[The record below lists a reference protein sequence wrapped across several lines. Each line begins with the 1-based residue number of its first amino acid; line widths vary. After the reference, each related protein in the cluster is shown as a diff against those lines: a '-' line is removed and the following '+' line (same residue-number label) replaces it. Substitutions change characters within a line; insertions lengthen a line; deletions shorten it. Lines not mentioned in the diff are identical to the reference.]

1 LIQRLNR
8 QATKFH
14 TVQTLLHPYSV
25 MRAALGSAIPW
36 GDAKV
41 TTYVLRQDGHSLV
54 NSGFLQV
61 QKRPA
66 CPEADVLC
74 LAPGLDAPA
83 GHPATWHKLLSAYLH
98 DVMAQGILRIYADV
112 SDQPLHVNTLAGVGF
127 QAYSHQTIWR
137 LFTPTVESYR
147 QKVKATV
154 RFRTEADDWALT
166 QLYAHS
172 VPDFVQQAEGWQGL
186 TGERVPILRNWL
198 AERGLTFVLANGL
211 SVVGAVQVAAGSNG
225 SWLHWWADPLAPST
239 EVVEQLLCVGLS
251 VIRENRWRTPV
262 YLTVADFQGGLSPLL
277 ADYGFA
283 PFSDRVK
290 MVKHVA
296 KWVREAA
303 PATAAVLE
311 PTGEIVPTQFAPP
324 EPPAP
329 KRTKIGN
336 PL

>member
-1 LIQRLNR
+1 
-8 QATKFH
+8 
-14 TVQTLLHPYSV
+14 

-83 GHPATWHKLLSAYLH
+83 GHPATWQKLLSAYLH

-112 SDQPLHVNTLAGVGF
+112 SDQPLPVNTFAGVGF
-127 QAYSHQTIWR
+127 QAYSRQTIWR

-147 QKVKATV
+147 EKVRAAV
-154 RFRTEADDWALT
+154 RSRTDADDWALA

-172 VPDFVQQAEGWQGL
+172 VPDFVQQAEGWHSL
-186 TGERVPILRNWL
+186 AGERAPILRNWP
-198 AERGLTFVLANGL
+198 AERGLTFVLTDGS
-211 SVVGAVQVAAGSNG
+211 SVIGAVQVAGGSNG
-225 SWLHWWADPLAPST
+225 SWLQWWTDPLAPAAG
-239 EVVEQLLCVGLS
+239 VVEQLLCVGLS
-251 VIRENRWRTPV
+251 VIRENSWRLPV
-262 YLTVADFQGGLSPLL
+262 YLSVADFQGGLSHLL
-277 ADYGFA
+277 SDYGFA

-290 MVKHVA
+290 MVKQVA

-303 PATAAVLE
+303 PAAATVLE
-311 PTGEIVPTQFAPP
+311 AAGEIVPTQFAPP
-324 EPPAP
+324 HQPVGA
-329 KRTKIGN
+329 KRTNIGN

>member
-1 LIQRLNR
+1 
-8 QATKFH
+8 
-14 TVQTLLHPYSV
+14 
-25 MRAALGSAIPW
+25 
-36 GDAKV
+36 
-41 TTYVLRQDGHSLV
+41 
-54 NSGFLQV
+54 
-61 QKRPA
+61 
-66 CPEADVLC
+66 
-74 LAPGLDAPA
+74 
-83 GHPATWHKLLSAYLH
+83 
-98 DVMAQGILRIYADV
+98 
-112 SDQPLHVNTLAGVGF
+112 
-127 QAYSHQTIWR
+127 